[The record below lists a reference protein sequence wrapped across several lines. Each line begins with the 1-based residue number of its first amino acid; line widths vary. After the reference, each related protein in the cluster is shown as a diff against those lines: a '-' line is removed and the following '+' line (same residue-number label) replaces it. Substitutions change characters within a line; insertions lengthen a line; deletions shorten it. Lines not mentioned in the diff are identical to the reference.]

1 MSKLG
6 RYSAQRRKVQALG
19 ATATTIRV
27 ADCGT
32 EFTFT
37 QGADV
42 DHTLPSAATAGAG
55 WWASFTLITAGSNA
69 VDIVSADGDDI
80 TLCSVDGAGAT
91 GAVSG
96 TPNDKI
102 TCAASTAVAGDNVYL
117 WTDGSNWA
125 ARSLSSANGG
135 IVGSG

>member
-19 ATATTIRV
+19 ATATTITV

-37 QGADV
+37 QGAAV

-55 WWASFTLITAGSNA
+55 WWARFTLITAASND

-80 TLCSVDGAGAT
+80 ILCANDSAAAVGAQ
-91 GAVSG
+91 SG
-96 TPNDKI
+96 TPSDKI
-102 TCAASTAVAGDNVYL
+102 TFASGTALAGDNVYI
-117 WTDGSNWA
+117 WTDGSNWYA
-125 ARSLSSANGG
+125 SSLSQANDG
-135 IVGSG
+135 IVASG